1 MLCALVFASAWDRS
15 VTITFTGI
23 ERRQM
28 KRHIAAGIALGAAAL
43 MAVSACSSSKKS
55 SGGGSSS
62 GGGGGGAPVTLN
74 FVGADYGTG
83 PANSS
88 QKYWEGIASD
98 FHAANP
104 NITVKVQTINWNDF
118 DNRVKTMVQNKQYP
132 DVMEG
137 DYFPDYAQ
145 SGLLYAAKDVTSPST
160 FSNLLSVFAKLNTY
174 NGTQYGMPFTT
185 SARTLFYN
193 KKIFQ
198 QAGITSAPQTW
209 ADIQTDAGKI
219 KSATGKVGYGL
230 PLGSEEAQAE
240 SLLWFLGNGG
250 GYQDASGNTWTI
262 NSPQNVEALTFMSGM
277 VKAGVTEPNPGTKNR
292 TTLWQQF
299 AQGQIGMI
307 NGSPALIPII
317 QDGKVLQSSDWTSV
331 PIAGKAGP
339 LDKTLGVCDNV
350 SVFKTDPKKQDA
362 AKKFLDF
369 FYQDKY
375 QLQFDKEYYLLP
387 ATNSAIKALVSDP
400 TFGPFLKA
408 LPNSVQYPN
417 QPVWSTVKTQ
427 IQQQIGLAM
436 TQDPKKILD
445 PIQQTAEKGS

>member
-1 MLCALVFASAWDRS
+1 MLCALVFAGASDRS
-15 VTITFTGI
+15 VTITFRRI

-43 MAVSACSSSKKS
+43 LAVSACSSSKKNN
-55 SGGGSSS
+55 GGGTTPA
-62 GGGGGGAPVTLN
+62 GGGGGGAPVTLS

-98 FHAANP
+98 FHANNP

-145 SGLLYAAKDVTSPST
+145 AGLLYSAKDVTSPST
-160 FSNLLSVFAKLNTY
+160 FSNLLPVFAKLNTY
-174 NGTQYGMPFTT
+174 NGVQYGMPFTT

-198 QAGITSAPQTW
+198 QAGISAAPKTW
-209 ADIQTDAGKI
+209 ADVQADAAKI
-219 KSATGKVGYGL
+219 KAQGKVGFGM

-240 SLLWFLGNGG
+240 ALLWFLGNDG
-250 GYQDASGNTWTI
+250 GYQDSSGNTWTI
-262 NSPQNVEALTFMSGM
+262 NSSQNVEALQFMSNM
-277 VKAGVTEPNPGTKNR
+277 VKAGDTEPNPGTKNR
-292 TTLWQQF
+292 TDLWKQF

-317 QDGKVLQSSDWTSV
+317 QDGKVLQTADWTSV
-331 PIAGKAGP
+331 PIPGKSGP

-350 SVFKTDPKKQDA
+350 SVFKTDPKKQVA
-362 AKKFLDF
+362 ITKFLNF
-369 FYQDKY
+369 FYQDRY
-375 QLQFDKEYYLLP
+375 QTQFDREYDLLP
-387 ATNSAIKALVSDP
+387 ATTSAINALSSDP
-400 TFGPFLKA
+400 TFGPFLSA
-408 LPNSVQYPN
+408 LPKSVQYPN

-445 PIQQTAEKGS
+445 QIQQTAEKGS

>member
-1 MLCALVFASAWDRS
+1 MN
-15 VTITFTGI
+15 
-23 ERRQM
+23 
-28 KRHIAAGIALGAAAL
+28 RHIAAGIALGAAAL
-43 MAVSACSSSKKS
+43 MAVSACSSSKKNN
-55 SGGGSSS
+55 
-62 GGGGGGAPVTLN
+62 GGGGTTGAGGAGGAPVTLS

-88 QKYWEGIASD
+88 QKYWEGIVSD

-132 DVMEG
+132 DVLEG

-145 SGLLYAAKDVTSPST
+145 QGLLYAAKDVTSPST
-160 FSNLLSVFAKLNTY
+160 FSNLLPVFAKLNTY

-198 QAGITSAPQTW
+198 QAGISAAPKTW
-209 ADIQTDAGKI
+209 ADIQTDAAKI
-219 KSATGKVGYGL
+219 KALGKVGFGL

-240 SLLWFLGNGG
+240 SLLWFLGNDG
-250 GYQDASGNTWTI
+250 GYQDSSGNTWTI
-262 NSPQNVEALTFMSGM
+262 NSNQNVEALQFMSGM
-277 VKAGVTEPNPGTKNR
+277 VKAGDTEPNPGTKNR

-317 QDGKVLQSSDWTSV
+317 QAGKVLQTADWTSV
-331 PIAGKAGP
+331 PIPGKNGP

-350 SVFKTDPKKQDA
+350 SVFKTDPKKQVA
-362 AKKFLDF
+362 ITKFINF
-369 FYQDKY
+369 FYQDRY
-375 QLQFDKEYYLLP
+375 QTEFDREYDLLP
-387 ATNSAIKALVSDP
+387 ATTTAINALSKDP
-400 TFGPFLKA
+400 TFAPFLAA
-408 LPNSVQYPN
+408 LPKSVQYPN

-445 PIQQTAEKGS
+445 QIQQTAEKGS

>member
-1 MLCALVFASAWDRS
+1 
-15 VTITFTGI
+15 
-23 ERRQM
+23 M
-28 KRHIAAGIALGAAAL
+28 KRSIAAGVALGAAVLLTA
-43 MAVSACSSSKKS
+43 SACSSSKKS
-55 SGGGSSS
+55 SGTGGTSGGS
-62 GGGGGGAPVTLN
+62 GGGAPVTLN

-83 PANSS
+83 PANST
-88 QKYWEGIASD
+88 QKYWDGIASD

-104 NITVKVQTINWNDF
+104 SITVKVQTINWNDF

-145 SGLLYAAKDVTSPST
+145 SGLLYAAKDATSPNT

-174 NGTQYGMPFTT
+174 KGTQYGMPFTT

-209 ADIQTDAGKI
+209 DQIQADAAKV
-219 KSATGKVGYGL
+219 KSATGKVGFGL

-250 GYQDASGNTWTI
+250 GYQDDSGKWTI
-262 NSPQNVEALTFMSGM
+262 NSQQNVDALTFMSGM

-292 TTLWQQF
+292 TDLWKQF
-299 AQGQIGMI
+299 AQGEIGMI

-317 QDGKVLQSSDWTSV
+317 QDGGKLQASDWASV
-331 PIAGKAGP
+331 PIAGKSGA

-350 SVFKTDPKKQDA
+350 SVFKTDSSKQDA
-362 AKKFLDF
+362 QKKFVDF

-375 QLQFDKEYYLLP
+375 QIQFDKEYALLP
-387 ATNSAIKALVSDP
+387 ATNSAIQSLSSDP

-417 QPVWSTVKTQ
+417 DPIWSTVKTQ

-436 TQDPKKILD
+436 NQDPKKILD
-445 PIQQTAEKGS
+445 SIQATAEKGS

>member
-1 MLCALVFASAWDRS
+1 V
-15 VTITFTGI
+15 
-23 ERRQM
+23 
-28 KRHIAAGIALGAAAL
+28 ALGAAVL
-43 MAVSACSSSKKS
+43 LTISACSSSKKKDNGGGNSGGS
-55 SGGGSSS
+55 SGGGSTS
-62 GGGGGGAPVTLN
+62 PVTLS

-83 PANSS
+83 PENSS

-98 FHAANP
+98 FKAANP

-118 DNRVKTMVQNKQYP
+118 DARVKTMVQNKQYP

-145 SGLLYAAKDVTSPST
+145 SGLLYGAKDVTSPDT

-193 KKIFQ
+193 KKLFSA
-198 QAGITSAPQTW
+198 AGISSPPQTW
-209 ADIQTDAGKI
+209 DDIKADAAKI
-219 KSATGKVGYGL
+219 KAQGKVGFGM

-240 SLLWFLGNGG
+240 ALLWFLGNGG
-250 GYQDASGNTWTI
+250 GYQDDGGNWTI
-262 NSPQNVEALTFMSGM
+262 NSSQNAAALQFMAGM
-277 VKAGVTEPNPGTKNR
+277 VKDGDTEPNPGTKNR
-292 TTLWQQF
+292 TDLWKQF
-299 AQGQIGMI
+299 AQGDIGMI

-317 QDGKVLQSSDWTSV
+317 QDGKKLQDSDWASV
-331 PIAGKAGP
+331 SIPGKSGP

-362 AKKFLDF
+362 IKKFVDF
-369 FYQDKY
+369 MYQDKY
-375 QLQFDKEYYLLP
+375 QVAFDKEYDLLP
-387 ATNSAIKALVSDP
+387 ATNSAIKSLSSDT

-417 QPVWSTVKTQ
+417 APIWSTIKTQ
-427 IQQQIGLAM
+427 IQQQLGLAM
-436 TQDPKKILD
+436 NQDPQKILD
-445 PIQQTAEKGS
+445 AIQQTAKKGS